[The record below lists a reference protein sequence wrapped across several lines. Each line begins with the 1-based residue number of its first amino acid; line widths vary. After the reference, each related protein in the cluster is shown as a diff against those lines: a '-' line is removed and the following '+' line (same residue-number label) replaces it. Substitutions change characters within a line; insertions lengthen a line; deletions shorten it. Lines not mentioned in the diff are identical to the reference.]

1 MKSLR
6 NWSSL
11 VKISHLIFSLPF
23 AVIGFGLAYVS
34 YPENFSYLLI
44 LLVLLSVFFARNA
57 AMAFNRYT
65 DAEID
70 AKNERTKNRE
80 IPSKVF
86 SKQQVLMFV
95 ILNIALFLLTVFFIN
110 TLCFFLAF
118 PAIFVILFYSYSKR
132 FTFLCHYILGLSLS
146 MAPIG
151 AFLAISGEFKIEP
164 ILLSL
169 AVFFWVGGFDILYA
183 LQDDEF
189 DEEHQLKSIP
199 QRFGRKNAMN
209 ISRISHL
216 FSLIPLFIF
225 GLMIEATW
233 IYYIGFSLF
242 LAILTIEH
250 ILVKPN
256 DLSRVNLAFATM
268 NGMGG
273 VIFATFTIL
282 DLFSFYF

>member
-1 MKSLR
+1 
-6 NWSSL
+6 
-11 VKISHLIFSLPF
+11 
-23 AVIGFGLAYVS
+23 
-34 YPENFSYLLI
+34 
-44 LLVLLSVFFARNA
+44 
-57 AMAFNRYT
+57 
-65 DAEID
+65 
-70 AKNERTKNRE
+70 
-80 IPSKVF
+80 
-86 SKQQVLMFV
+86 
-95 ILNIALFLLTVFFIN
+95 
-110 TLCFFLAF
+110 
-118 PAIFVILFYSYSKR
+118 
-132 FTFLCHYILGLSLS
+132 

-199 QRFGRKNAMN
+199 QRFGRKKAMN

-225 GLMIEATW
+225 GIMIEATW

>member
-199 QRFGRKNAMN
+199 QRFGRKKAMN

-225 GLMIEATW
+225 GIMIEATW

>member
-1 MKSLR
+1 MNRLR

-23 AVIGFGLAYVS
+23 AIIGFGLAYIT
-34 YPENFSYLLI
+34 YPENFNYLLI
-44 LLVLLSVFFARNA
+44 LLVFLSVFFARNA

-118 PAIFVILFYSYSKR
+118 LAIFVILFYSYSKR

-199 QRFGRKNAMN
+199 QRFGRKKAMN

-225 GLMIEATW
+225 GIMIEATW